1 MLNLKTQG
9 SINGGHRVQTGFQK
23 WKLCTTISKRKEKKK
38 KKERKKEKKHTTT

>member
-38 KKERKKEKKHTTT
+38 KKERKKEKTHTTT

>member
-9 SINGGHRVQTGFQK
+9 SVNGGHRVQTGFQK

-38 KKERKKEKKHTTT
+38 RKKHTTT

>member
-38 KKERKKEKKHTTT
+38 KKERKKEKKHTPT

>member
-38 KKERKKEKKHTTT
+38 NKERKKEQKHTTT

>member
-38 KKERKKEKKHTTT
+38 KKERKKEKQHTTT